1 MRIKFDFGDLEAFVA
16 TAEYGSFQRAANEL
30 NISQSALTRR
40 IQKLELALG
49 VTLIERTTRSM
60 KLTLAA
66 KGFRSRAVQ
75 LVEEAREAVQ
85 AVGDDNLRF
94 DHQKNATVAVA
105 AVPTATH
112 NILPSAIASFR
123 QAGHAARV
131 IISDLS
137 ANDVLESVQ
146 DGDSDFGINFIGA
159 QEPGL
164 DFRILMD
171 DQFVLALNRRDP
183 LAKQGRV
190 RWADINEDRFIAV
203 WKGSGNRM
211 LIDGALARSRQTL
224 RWTYEVRHL
233 STALALVEA
242 NVGMTA
248 LPASAVPASDHPLV
262 VSRPLGEPDVWRT
275 IGTVRR
281 AGSRLSPAA
290 EAFFETLI
298 KLWSIRRTKP

>member
-1 MRIKFDFGDLEAFVA
+1 MQQCRL
-16 TAEYGSFQRAANEL
+16 Q
-30 NISQSALTRR
+30 LT
-40 IQKLELALG
+40 
-49 VTLIERTTRSM
+49 
-60 KLTLAA
+60 
-66 KGFRSRAVQ
+66 
-75 LVEEAREAVQ
+75 
-85 AVGDDNLRF
+85 
-94 DHQKNATVAVA
+94 
-105 AVPTATH
+105 

-137 ANDVLESVQ
+137 ANEVLESVQ

-183 LAKQGRV
+183 LAEQGRV

-203 WKGSGNRM
+203 WMGSGNRM
-211 LIDGALARSRQTL
+211 LIDGALARARQTL

-248 LPASAVPASDHPLV
+248 LPASVVPASDHPLV
-262 VSRPLGEPDVWRT
+262 VSRPHLENLRFGEQLAPS
-275 IGTVRR
+275 
-281 AGSRLSPAA
+281 AGLAAGCHLRLKH
-290 EAFFETLI
+290 FMIL
-298 KLWSIRRTKP
+298 